1 MKLAILTLIPRY
13 NYGGILQNFALQTV
27 LEGAGHRVVTL
38 DYTANSLKKAFII
51 NSYAIAAYIIKH
63 LVFHPTRRYNQLPW
77 RSQYSQMNRFIKKHL
92 HILRS
97 RHGLNDET
105 VRLFNLDGIV
115 VGSDQVWR
123 PCYNRMSLPWMFC
136 SFLKDG
142 SQLPVVAYAASFGVG
157 EWEYTPEQ
165 TEMARRNIKRFK
177 AVSVRE
183 ASGVELCREH
193 LGAEAVHVLD
203 PTLLLDKADYMALV
217 PKKTLARV
225 PEGCVGV
232 YILDL
237 TERKKA
243 IVDAVCR
250 ILGKRAVYFGC
261 PAEGSDKNPSVESW
275 LAHFDRAD
283 FIVTDSFHGTAF
295 SINFRRPFLSIVN
308 PDRGADRFTS
318 LLDSVNL
325 RERLISEESNY
336 SDIETLTKSK
346 IDWTDT
352 VFRLVHLQEL
362 SKNYLETAFK
372 QP

>member
-1 MKLAILTLIPRY
+1 MKIGILTQPLGH
-13 NYGGILQNFALQTV
+13 NYGGILQNYALQRV
-27 LEGAGHRVVTL
+27 LTKMGHEPLTL
-38 DYTANSLKKAFII
+38 SYYGRPHDYCTEVRDTISFIV
-51 NSYAIAAYIIKH
+51 KH
-63 LVFHPTRRYNQLPW
+63 VIFYPTRKVSHLPTDDENLYLRRFTW
-77 RSQYSQMNRFIKKHL
+77 RKLKIREITPSADTVKKFGFDGFI
-92 HILRS
+92 
-97 RHGLNDET
+97 
-105 VRLFNLDGIV
+105 
-115 VGSDQVWR
+115 VGSDQTWR
-123 PCYNRMSLPWMFC
+123 PMYNTYSLRWMYC
-136 SFLKDG
+136 DFLPED
-142 SQLPVVAYAASFGVG
+142 SQLPVIAYAASFGVG

-183 ASGVELCREH
+183 ASGVELCRKH

-203 PTLLLDKADYMALV
+203 PTLLLGRADYMALV

-261 PAEGSDKNPSVESW
+261 PAEGSDKYPSVESW

-325 RERLISEESNY
+325 RHRLINEDVLNDRIENLVKES
-336 SDIETLTKSK
+336 
-346 IDWTDT
+346 IDWSQVDT
-352 VFRLVHLQEL
+352 HLTHL
-362 SKNYLETAFK
+362 SRPSMTFLSNALN
-372 QP
+372 